1 MLARI
6 TIILITVLYSNI
18 SLANNY
24 WEQIYS
30 MSNFSKN
37 IVKDIRESIFKNSK
51 LYTNNNMQKK
61 VMNDLN
67 EFYNNLAKYQMGY
80 AKAQRECWEKHQL
93 GSDHNWANDIESC
106 VHRKESKLLK
116 KYFVHPDVVREA
128 QTRFTLLFQ
137 NATEFATSTLLM
149 KGYITKEEALNG
161 MQRWQNNRNE
171 IISEY
176 YEIQVYAQ
184 IRGWNLEHLKLS
196 AENNIEEKNEPPT
209 SSSGSGFF
217 VTTNG
222 HIVTN
227 FHVIED
233 CKNIYLNNEALKI
246 LAKDPLNDLA
256 ILKSSNRSMNFL
268 MLEGD
273 SPKKGEEVLVLG
285 YPFGKNF
292 GDESKL
298 TEGIISALQGMGND
312 YSRFQMDAPI
322 QPGNSGGPV
331 INKKGN
337 VVGVAV
343 ASANIQAFLKQF
355 GTIPQNMN
363 FAIKSNV
370 LQMML
375 NANNINVNFSN
386 RKTNKTNPEIV
397 NFADPAVVYLECI
410 Y

>member
-1 MLARI
+1 
-6 TIILITVLYSNI
+6 
-18 SLANNY
+18 
-24 WEQIYS
+24 
-30 MSNFSKN
+30 
-37 IVKDIRESIFKNSK
+37 
-51 LYTNNNMQKK
+51 
-61 VMNDLN
+61 MN
-67 EFYNNLAKYQMGY
+67 
-80 AKAQRECWEKHQL
+80 
-93 GSDHNWANDIESC
+93 
-106 VHRKESKLLK
+106 LK
-116 KYFVHPDVVREA
+116 
-128 QTRFTLLFQ
+128 
-137 NATEFATSTLLM
+137 
-149 KGYITKEEALNG
+149 
-161 MQRWQNNRNE
+161 
-171 IISEY
+171 
-176 YEIQVYAQ
+176 
-184 IRGWNLEHLKLS
+184 
-196 AENNIEEKNEPPT
+196 EKNEPPT

-375 NANNINVNFSN
+375 NANNINVSFSN